1 LADSH
6 TLQQDLE
13 NSQKRKIMNTAA
25 RILVP
30 LFLFA
35 FLLSSCHTAQKYV
48 ESGDYDSA
56 IDFCIRKLKGKPKKK
71 LEYVQGLELAFR
83 KAQARDL
90 ATIQQLKAEGRPEL
104 WERIHQINLDIKA
117 RQNKVAPLT
126 PLVAK
131 NGHRAQFQF
140 VEIAA
145 MERES
150 REKAA
155 EYLYDQSVTLIE
167 RGEKGD
173 KLAARKAHGLLLD
186 LQKRYYPNYRDKE
199 VLLAKARDYGTS
211 YVVFEVKNN
220 SGKMLPRGFAERLL
234 AFDKQGLDTE
244 WQEFTF
250 EAKPGL
256 DYDYKATFKV
266 RDIDISPERIQER
279 SYIDEKKIQDGWDYV
294 LDKRGNVRKD
304 SLGNDIKTPRMV
316 FIRAE
321 ILEVHQT
328 KAARIAGA
336 IEIRDTRNNN
346 LLETCEL
353 STEVVFENYAST
365 FRGDERALT
374 QDSKNR
380 IGNRPLPFPQDEDM
394 LVQAAERLKPE
405 VKSELRH
412 SKAIL

>member
-1 LADSH
+1 
-6 TLQQDLE
+6 
-13 NSQKRKIMNTAA
+13 MNASA
-25 RILVP
+25 RILAP
-30 LFLFA
+30 LFLLA
-35 FLLSSCHTAQKYV
+35 FMLTSCHTAQKYV

-56 IDFCIRKLKGKPKKK
+56 IDLSIRKLKGKPKKK

-90 ATIQQLKAEGRPEL
+90 GTIEQLKAESRPEL
-104 WERIHQINLDIKA
+104 WDRINSIHRDIRD

-126 PLVAK
+126 PLIAK
-131 NGHRAQFQF
+131 NGYRAQIQF
-140 VEIAA
+140 VDIAS
-145 MERES
+145 MERQS

-155 EYLYDQSVTLIE
+155 EYLYDQSVELIA

-173 KLAARKAHGLLLD
+173 KLAARKAYDLLLD
-186 LQKRYYPNYRDKE
+186 LQKRFYPNYRDKD

-211 YVVFEVKNN
+211 YIVFEVKNQ
-220 SGKMLPRGFAERLL
+220 SGKLLPRGFADRLV
-234 AFDKQGLDTE
+234 AMDKAGLDSQWRE
-244 WQEFTF
+244 YSF

-256 DYDYKATFKV
+256 QYDYKAVLKV
-266 RDIDISPERIQER
+266 RDIDISPERVLER

-294 LDKRGNVRKD
+294 LDKRGNVLKD
-304 SLGNDIKTPRMV
+304 TLGNDIKTPRMV
-316 FIRAE
+316 LIRAE

-328 KAARIAGA
+328 KATRIAGS
-336 IEIRDTRNNN
+336 IEIRDTRSNN
-346 LLETCEL
+346 LLETCEVA
-353 STEVVFENYAST
+353 TEVLFENYAST

-405 VKSELRH
+405 VKDELRH
-412 SKAIL
+412 SRAIL